1 MSKVHQLN
9 ITKITKKEYKKSL
22 MKNIEIFPK
31 RKMKKKLKHGSE
43 RYKNFSEDEKQLSI
57 EKNVIE
63 YGKMKILCK

>member
-1 MSKVHQLN
+1 
-9 ITKITKKEYKKSL
+9 

-31 RKMKKKLKHGSE
+31 RKKKNKLQHGLE
-43 RYKNFSEDEKQLSI
+43 HYKNLSEDEKQLSI